1 MTEIEVLNEKF
12 DDYCNNKFGLYN
24 MCIDYIKNRLGSLPK
39 NEIYLDQNVLP
50 IGIRHYSNGVVTFRS
65 VNRVYLIDGNIYAD
79 LKGVDSYEITCTEIV
94 DLYKIAK
101 AISSITEK

>member
-1 MTEIEVLNEKF
+1 MTEIEVLNNKF
-12 DDYCNNKFGLYN
+12 DDYCNNEFELYN
-24 MCIDYIKNRLGSLPK
+24 MCVDYIKDRLGSLPK

-50 IGIRHYSNGVVTFRS
+50 IVIRHYSNGVVTFRS

-79 LKGVDSYEITCTEIV
+79 LKCVDSYEITCTEVV

-101 AISSITEK
+101 AISSIIEK

>member
-1 MTEIEVLNEKF
+1 MIIATMNLN
-12 DDYCNNKFGLYN
+12 YTICASITSR
-24 MCIDYIKNRLGSLPK
+24 IDWVHYQK

-50 IGIRHYSNGVVTFRS
+50 IGIRHYNNGVVTFRS

-79 LKGVDSYEITCTEIV
+79 LKCVDSYEITCTEVV

-101 AISSITEK
+101 AISSIIEK